1 MSQEITQATGYY
13 KWRKFKNWFFQ
24 FLLVVAAILV
34 LTPILLIVQYTFV
47 KGAGSL
53 NLDFFTNLPKP
64 VGEVGG
70 GMRHAIIG
78 TLYLVAIGA
87 AIAVPIG
94 IMAGIYLS
102 EFDKKSALSKT
113 LSFSIDLLTGVPS
126 IIVGI
131 FAYILLVVPMK
142 SFNAMAGGVALS
154 IIILPI
160 VTRSTEEILKL
171 VPDHIREAG
180 LALGL
185 PRWKVIFL
193 IVVPGSFK
201 GILTGVMLAISR
213 AAGETA
219 PLLFT
224 AFGNMYMSYRI
235 DQPMASLPV
244 QIYNYAISPFE
255 DWQRQ
260 AWGGAFVLIIIV
272 LGINLSSR
280 AILNRQEFYNFIG
293 DLKKKIGGKKA
304 S

>member
-1 MSQEITQATGYY
+1 MMIETTNYY
-13 KWRKFKNWFFQ
+13 RWRKFKNRFFQ
-24 FLLVVAAILV
+24 FLLVMAAIAV

-70 GMRHAIIG
+70 GMKHAILG

-94 IMAGIYLS
+94 IMAGIYLA
-102 EFDKKSALSKT
+102 EFDKKSALSRII
-113 LSFSIDLLTGVPS
+113 SFAIDLLTGVPS

-142 SFNAMAGGVALS
+142 SFNAIAGGVALS

-160 VTRSTEEILKL
+160 VTRATEEILKL

-180 LALGL
+180 LALGI
-185 PRWKVIFL
+185 PRWKVIFM

-201 GILTGVMLAISR
+201 GIFTGVMLAISR

-272 LGINLSSR
+272 LGINLTSR
-280 AILNRQEFYNFIG
+280 AIINRNELINFFSE
-293 DLKKKIGGKKA
+293 LKKKLNNKKA
-304 S
+304 